1 MWAGNGVAR
10 VWRLQVWVGRGV
22 GLVVAV
28 TSVGGERGGAGGG
41 EGMVTLVVG
50 GERGGEGVGLA
61 RAYC

>member
-1 MWAGNGVAR
+1 MI
-10 VWRLQVWVGRGV
+10 VGGKW
-22 GLVVAV
+22 GGEGVAV